1 MARPRFASLT
11 RPNADTAAQPV
22 ARFEVTEAP
31 VDVADPRRY
40 LEVLEGERA
49 SAFAQAVQR
58 GRRLLAGRR
67 LWNVN
72 STARGGGVAEL
83 LAALLPYAR
92 GAGVDA
98 RWLVIDGDERFFT
111 VTKRIHNRLHGMD
124 GEALSESDLHHYE
137 AVLSNQAGQICGR
150 IGPDDVVIVHD
161 PQTAGLVPHIRATG
175 ASVVW
180 RCHVGIDSP
189 NEIVRET
196 WSHLL
201 PFVRCADRYV
211 FSRHD
216 YAWDCL
222 DEERT
227 RVVAPSI
234 DPFSVKNHE
243 LDPSAVDS
251 ILSAAGILGTASGD
265 AEYVMTDGQVAHVE
279 HAALMLEAEPLDVA
293 TPLVVQISRW
303 DRLKDPLGV
312 IKGFVSHVL
321 PRCDAQ
327 LVLAG
332 PSVQGVDDDPEG
344 AEVYAEVARCWQAL
358 EPGARRRVH
367 LACLPM
373 HDDQENAVMV
383 NALQRRAQ
391 IVVQKSLC

>member
-1 MARPRFASLT
+1 M
-11 RPNADTAAQPV
+11 
-22 ARFEVTEAP
+22 
-31 VDVADPRRY
+31 ADPRRY

-180 RCHVGIDSP
+180 RCHVGINSP

-234 DPFSVKNHE
+234 DPFSVKNASSSIR
-243 LDPSAVDS
+243 SAV
-251 ILSAAGILGTASGD
+251 
-265 AEYVMTDGQVAHVE
+265 
-279 HAALMLEAEPLDVA
+279 
-293 TPLVVQISRW
+293 
-303 DRLKDPLGV
+303 KD
-312 IKGFVSHVL
+312 F
-321 PRCDAQ
+321 
-327 LVLAG
+327 
-332 PSVQGVDDDPEG
+332 DP
-344 AEVYAEVARCWQAL
+344 Q
-358 EPGARRRVH
+358 RRRNPGDRH
-367 LACLPM
+367 PGTREYA
-373 HDDQENAVMV
+373 
-383 NALQRRAQ
+383 
-391 IVVQKSLC
+391 S